1 MLILAVDPGLSGA
14 VAFLGD
20 HWCKVLDVPTV
31 PLEGDGG
38 ISRRVHGPALQQLV
52 MENIP
57 EGEEE
62 VHAVMELLSPGGQNN
77 RVQTSIS
84 QGRTVG
90 TIECLLECLG
100 LEVHRVYAQTWKR
113 IYGLVGKKAEGEN
126 PEKKAREIAT
136 TLYPSLGMDLQR
148 ACDHNR
154 AEAVLI
160 GHWYRKCR
168 L

>member
-1 MLILAVDPGLSGA
+1 M
-14 VAFLGD
+14 AFLGD
-20 HWCKVLDVPTV
+20 DWCKVLDLPTV

-57 EGEEE
+57 EGEED
-62 VHAVMELLSPGGQNN
+62 VHAVMELLSPGGQDN

-113 IYGLVGKKAEGEN
+113 FYGLVGKKAEGEN

>member
-20 HWCKVLDVPTV
+20 DWCKVLDVPTV

>member
-1 MLILAVDPGLSGA
+1 MLILACDPGLSGA
-14 VAFLGD
+14 IAFLGAD
-20 HWCKVLDVPTV
+20 WCKVLDLPTV

-52 MENIP
+52 MQNIP

-136 TLYPSLGMDLQR
+136 TLYPSLGRDLLR

-160 GHWYRKCR
+160 GNWYRKCR

>member
-1 MLILAVDPGLSGA
+1 MLVISVDPGLSGA
-14 VAFLGD
+14 LALLGD
-20 HWCKVLDVPTV
+20 DWQKVLDLPTV
-31 PLEGDGG
+31 PLEGNGT
-38 ISRRVHGPALQQLV
+38 ITRRVHGPALQQLV
-52 MENIP
+52 MDNIP
-57 EGEEE
+57 EEEDD
-62 VHAVMELLSPGGQNN
+62 VHAVMELLSPGGQEN

-100 LEVHRVYAQTWKR
+100 LEVARVYAKTWKGW
-113 IYGLVGKKAEGEN
+113 YGLAGKKVEGEN

-136 TLYPSLGMDLQR
+136 TLYPSLGMELQR
-148 ACDHNR
+148 GCDHNR